1 MTRIND
7 RRPHG
12 TMDHPTRL
20 FVMRS
25 GDIKVVAAELTGHEE
40 VGRIEGHLASEGGVM
55 IKNGGSPACWVR

>member
-1 MTRIND
+1 MA
-7 RRPHG
+7 
-12 TMDHPTRL
+12 HPTRL